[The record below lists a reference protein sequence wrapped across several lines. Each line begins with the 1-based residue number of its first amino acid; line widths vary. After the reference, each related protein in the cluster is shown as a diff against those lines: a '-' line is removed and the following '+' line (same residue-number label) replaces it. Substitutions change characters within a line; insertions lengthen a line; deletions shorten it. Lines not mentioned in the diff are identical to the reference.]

1 MSNSIKIFISYAEA
15 DDKYRKG
22 LKTAL
27 APLVRNEDVEL
38 WDNSLI
44 LGGEEWDK
52 KIKDQLNASDV
63 ILLLTSADSLAS
75 SKTYEGEVEKAIE
88 RHKKG
93 EIRIV
98 PIILRDCG
106 WEDAPFLN
114 ELTVIPRNHLPIK
127 NWEDEDQAYKSVFQE
142 LKEIVRTL
150 KDRLPAPPIQ
160 SPDPSALCIC
170 VQNEEYVTIFAPEQA
185 GQAFPPA
192 KSLFHSKVAGILQR
206 LMVDSDLETDDF
218 KILGEALYHR
228 LLSEPA
234 RAYFEKVYLEAEK
247 GKNADN
253 CLKIILYFDEK
264 SRELAALPWEYLYV
278 PTLNN
283 GAEDGFLGV
292 KDNLVLTRRLSDQA
306 NPQPI
311 QPKRALI
318 LSVVPKS
325 NVEEAILKVK
335 NDAEATYKRLQSWE
349 SSHPW
354 LHFEKVEV
362 KTVKDLKDAIAN
374 QAETFNVVH
383 YFGGSLAQASK
394 NLAKPEEF
402 LSLPVEELTPDE
414 FLACFGKKPDLLFL
428 HTIGGSSL
436 SLRKMALE
444 LVKNV
449 DGILSIQ
456 LPAGSEEVAGYAE
469 DFYKTLVKSRDFDS
483 ASASIAREW
492 AKKTTTLLKRYG
504 ISASY
509 SKQGFK
515 IDVGGGSP
523 VQVSDDVFYTCYNPQ
538 CRRLV
543 SFNVRKITYC
553 ENPLCEH
560 YGPMWPCPF
569 CQLDTD
575 LEPRDKSILAD
586 LSKSKCQNGH
596 IIRRNG
602 RLVEEFSKVTL
613 KVRDIADQNYQ
624 ASMAN
629 LSNSSTEANV
639 VSTGRLGGLG
649 INTGN
654 IAHESPGEAR
664 REAPKHR

>member
-1 MSNSIKIFISYAEA
+1 MSDRIKIFISYAEA

-22 LKTAL
+22 LITAL
-27 APLVRNEDVEL
+27 APLVRNENVEL

-44 LGGEEWDK
+44 LSGEEWDK
-52 KIKDQLNASDV
+52 KIKDQLNAADL

-75 SKTYEGEVEKAIE
+75 SKTYEGEVEKAVE

-127 NWEDEDQAYKSVFQE
+127 NWEDEDQAYKSVLQE
-142 LKEIVRTL
+142 LKEIVKAL
-150 KDRLPAPPIQ
+150 KERLPTPLLQ

-170 VQNEEYVTIFAPEQA
+170 VQNEENVTIFPPNQS
-185 GQAFPPA
+185 GQSFPPA
-192 KSLFHSKVAGILQR
+192 KSPFHSKVASILQR
-206 LMVDSDLETDDF
+206 LMVDSDLEADDY
-218 KILGEALYHR
+218 KILGEALCHR

-234 RAYFEKVYLEAEK
+234 RTYFEKVYLEAEK
-247 GKNADN
+247 GKSADN
-253 CLKIILYFDEK
+253 CLKIILHFDEK

-278 PTLNN
+278 PFLNT
-283 GAEDGFLGV
+283 GKEDGFLGV
-292 KDNLVLTRRLSDQA
+292 KDNLILTRRLSDQA
-306 NPQPI
+306 NPGPI

-318 LSVVPKS
+318 LSVVPIS
-325 NVEEAILKVK
+325 NVAEAIDKVK
-335 NDAEATYKRLQSWE
+335 NDADATFNRLQTWE
-349 SSHPW
+349 ANHPW
-354 LHFEKVEV
+354 LHFEKAEV
-362 KTVKDLKDAIAN
+362 QTVKDLKEALASQTN
-374 QAETFNVVH
+374 PFNVVH
-383 YFGGSLAQASK
+383 YFGGSLAQVSK
-394 NLAKPEEF
+394 EVSQPDAL
-402 LSLPVEELTPDE
+402 LTLPVEALTPNE

-428 HTIGGSSL
+428 HTVGGSSV

-456 LPAGSEEVAGYAE
+456 LPAGSDEVASYAE
-469 DFYKTLVKSRDFDS
+469 DFYKSLVKSRDFDS
-483 ASASIAREW
+483 AAATIARGW
-492 AKKTTTLLKRYG
+492 AQKTTTLLKRYG

-515 IDVGGGSP
+515 IEVGGENP
-523 VQVSDDVFYTCYNPQ
+523 FQVSDDVFYACYNPQ
-538 CRRLV
+538 CRKLL

-553 ENPLCEH
+553 DNQLCEQN
-560 YGPMWPCPF
+560 GPLWPCPL
-569 CQLDTD
+569 CQMDAD

-586 LSKSKCQNGH
+586 LSKTKCQNGH

-613 KVRDIADQNYQ
+613 KVRDIADQYYQ
-624 ASMAN
+624 ANIAATAATAEISP
-629 LSNSSTEANV
+629 TT
-639 VSTGRLGGLG
+639 TGRMGGLG

-664 REAPKHR
+664 REAPRSK